1 MLTYSTPGVYYERAD
16 ASAPALGIVRMD
28 IPGFVGIATR
38 GPVDVPVPVESFRQ
52 FQAHFGDFTGSGFL
66 AYAARGFFENG
77 GRRCWVVRVAS
88 DDPSGGYSEARV
100 EYAGAAGPLW
110 RVAASSPGVWGN
122 GLTVEWKVTHN
133 AQTSADPGQSTA
145 DYSAVDNVSGFE
157 RGTLARLRQAGIEI
171 LRVVNSVDVPKR
183 RLIWRNPDLSKR
195 MVYDEALIGLDPT
208 LPLSIES
215 IEYTL
220 VVRDRASLAAVYSG
234 LTLIPEHSTYGPAQL
249 APIRIPGELTGQ
261 LQLPPP
267 PEPITIEELRPE
279 YRELSLWRPL
289 DQLTVPPAPLKL
301 SGGRDGLAPLTT
313 YDFIGEPSD
322 PLDSDMLRA
331 LRMRGFR
338 RFDLIDEIT
347 TIAIPD
353 LHVQPFAVAP
363 LDPLPPCVPD
373 PCLPIDYT
381 MPAAALPPEMGDL
394 PPVFTDAQI
403 FEGQAALVDYCETRG
418 DRIAL
423 LSPPISC
430 SRNDGLG
437 IGATTAW
444 RNRFDSKY
452 AALYYPWLRVVDPL
466 RRPASL
472 TRDLPP
478 CGFVAGQFARTDFET
493 GVHRAPANEPLNW
506 VQDVTVPVDEERHGI
521 LNSLGINL
529 IRGFSSRGIRIFG
542 ARTLS
547 SDPDWVFLNVR
558 RLLIMIRKALNL
570 GLQWAVFE
578 PNNELTRAKARLA
591 IQSFLVAIYQRGAL
605 MGANINQAFFVKC
618 DETNNPP
625 DERGNGRLLAE
636 VGVAPSKPFEFVV
649 LRVGRTQDE
658 FEAEEMEMR
667 RS

>member
-1 MLTYSTPGVYYERAD
+1 MPTYSTPGVYYERAD

-52 FQAHFGDFTGSGFL
+52 FQAHFGDFTGAAFL
-66 AYAARGFFENG
+66 AYAVRGFFENG

-88 DDPSGGYSEARV
+88 DDPSGGYSASAV
-100 EYAGAAGPLW
+100 ECAGAAGPLW
-110 RVAASSPGVWGN
+110 RVAAASPGVWGN
-122 GLTVEWKVTHN
+122 GLTVEWKATHN

-145 DYSAVDNVSGFE
+145 DYSVVDNVSGFE

-195 MVYDEALIGLDPT
+195 LVYDEALIGLDPT

-220 VVRDRASLAAVYSG
+220 VVRNRASLAAVYSG
-234 LTLIPEHSTYGPAQL
+234 LTLIPEHSNYGPAQL

-301 SGGRDGLAPLTT
+301 TGGRDGLAPLTT

-322 PLDSDMLRA
+322 PLDSDTVRS

-363 LDPLPPCVPD
+363 LDPLPPCIPD

-381 MPAAALPPEMGDL
+381 VPAAVLPPEIGDL
-394 PPVFTDAQI
+394 PPVFSDAQI
-403 FEGQAALVDYCETRG
+403 FEAQAALVDYCETRG

-437 IGATTAW
+437 MGAMTAW

-506 VQDVTVPVDEERHGI
+506 VQDVTVPIDEERHGI

-529 IRGFSSRGIRIFG
+529 IRGFSSRGIRVFG

-625 DERGNGRLLAE
+625 NERANGRLLAE

-658 FEAEEMEMR
+658 FEAEEIEMR
-667 RS
+667 RN